1 MIRDQAVANLAMGL
15 VSATIQIGSSAAVAA
30 TSASAI
36 KSTANIK
43 DASLHAATL
52 QAKSLQGQS
61 ASQAVGG
68 LGSIVDAAKEYVS
81 ASYDASIKETDAE
94 IEMQRAMKEQLDSLN
109 DSFKEVIQK
118 AINTQDQ
125 IQQSTNQTRARILG

>member
-1 MIRDQAVANLAMGL
+1 M
-15 VSATIQIGSSAAVAA
+15 
-30 TSASAI
+30 
-36 KSTANIK
+36 
-43 DASLHAATL
+43 
-52 QAKSLQGQS
+52 
-61 ASQAVGG
+61 
-68 LGSIVDAAKEYVS
+68 DAAKGFVS

-94 IEMQRAMKEQLDSLN
+94 IEMLRAMKAQLDSLN